1 MTYTIGAGK
10 SFNMVLSH
18 PDDSDPSTWDQ
29 QNTLSDM
36 KCEFQGWD
44 SRYESMGIPGI
55 VRLLIIFQPREDYRT
70 HRKNHQMATDQW
82 SPLIS
87 LGEWQGVDPRRCSTC
102 NATLHVTG

>member
-29 QNTLSDM
+29 QNTLSEM
-36 KCEFQGWD
+36 RCEFQGWD
-44 SRYESMGIPGI
+44 SRYESMNILGII
-55 VRLLIIFQPREDYRT
+55 LLLIYFQTREDYWT
-70 HRKNHQMATDQW
+70 HRKDHQMATDQW
-82 SPLIS
+82 SPFIS
-87 LGEWQGVDPRRCSTC
+87 LGEWQGVDTRRRSTC